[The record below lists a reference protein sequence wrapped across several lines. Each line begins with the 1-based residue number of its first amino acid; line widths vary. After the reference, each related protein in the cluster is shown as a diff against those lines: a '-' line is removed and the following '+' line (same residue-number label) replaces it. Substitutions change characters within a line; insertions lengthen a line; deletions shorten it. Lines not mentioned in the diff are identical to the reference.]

1 MSLTPNLVSELLQ
14 KVKNSEQKLSVRRN
28 SLGIINS
35 PIYLKK
41 TRVRIVLQA
50 DRRLIS
56 ESRWSVR
63 GVMEALR

>member
-28 SLGIINS
+28 SLGITNS

-56 ESRWSVR
+56 ESKWNVR
-63 GVMEALR
+63 GAMEALR